1 MTVIVNSAKLQQLVT
16 EIYLAL
22 GLSDAQAERLSDSLV
37 AADLWGH
44 SSHGVLR
51 TSWYGERLKT
61 GAMQACADIEILT
74 DTGPLLALDGQES
87 ISGHWAVSRQSLPT
101 TDPAEAIVGTLLP
114 IAGHKGF
121 GTKGLHLCAAIP

>member
-74 DTGPLLALDGQES
+74 DTGPLLALDGHNG
-87 ISGHWAVSRQSLPT
+87 ISQMITHKAVQMVGQRARQYAVSYTHLTLPT
-101 TDPAEAIVGTLLP
+101 KRIV
-114 IAGHKGF
+114 
-121 GTKGLHLCAAIP
+121 